1 MSVPNF
7 SLFLSSIKRSEMF
20 QKKQIASKLEA
31 DRGLISKQEMKIQ
44 EIEAATEKIIDRQK
58 KVQDEIR
65 LAERKEEALKKQKEM
80 IKKKEE
86 EELQKQREFMKKM
99 KEETIKKHEEMM
111 KKKEEEALQR
121 KRQLTNMSREAETL
135 KRRRMEM
142 KMEEQEVRR
151 RMWMMKKG
159 VPLSPHP
166 GPGRHSLQ
174 LPRTA
179 GGGEGSLGLS
189 PGLL

>member
-31 DRGLISKQEMKIQ
+31 DTGLISKQEMKIQ
-44 EIEAATEKIIDRQK
+44 KIEAATEKIIDRQK

-86 EELQKQREFMKKM
+86 EELQKQREFMKK
-99 KEETIKKHEEMM
+99 
-111 KKKEEEALQR
+111 KEEEAFQR
-121 KRQLTNMSREAETL
+121 KRRFTNMSREAETL

-151 RMWMMKKG
+151 RMRMMKKG

-174 LPRTA
+174 LPRA
-179 GGGEGSLGLS
+179 GGGGEGSLGLS